1 MSTDNNGKVLLTDD
15 QKAFQA
21 MGVPALSNEE
31 YVDAGGFAC
40 PGCGDTRFLKV
51 ERFIVAHATLRCTE
65 CKATWNEEYTLARY
79 SNFNRDPSAYE
90 PAPTR
95 PVMVYDPLA
104 DISRANYNEPGLH
117 TR

>member
-51 ERFIVAHATLRCTE
+51 ERFIVAQATLRCTE
-65 CKATWNEEYTLARY
+65 CKATWTEEYTLARY
-79 SNFNRDPSAYE
+79 SNF
-90 PAPTR
+90 
-95 PVMVYDPLA
+95 
-104 DISRANYNEPGLH
+104 SRGVSNDD
-117 TR
+117 

>member
-1 MSTDNNGKVLLTDD
+1 MSTDNNEPV
-15 QKAFQA
+15 
-21 MGVPALSNEE
+21 LSNEE

-40 PGCGDTRFLKV
+40 PGCEDTRFIKYSVESYLVARLK
-51 ERFIVAHATLRCTE
+51 CTE
-65 CKATWNEEYTLARY
+65 CKATWTDEYTLARY
-79 SNFNRDPSAYE
+79 SNFTRDPSAYE
-90 PAPTR
+90 PAPPR

>member
-40 PGCGDTRFLKV
+40 PGCEDTRFIKYSVESYLVARLK
-51 ERFIVAHATLRCTE
+51 CTE

-79 SNFNRDPSAYE
+79 SNFNPDL
-90 PAPTR
+90 TR
-95 PVMVYDPLA
+95 
-104 DISRANYNEPGLH
+104 
-117 TR
+117 